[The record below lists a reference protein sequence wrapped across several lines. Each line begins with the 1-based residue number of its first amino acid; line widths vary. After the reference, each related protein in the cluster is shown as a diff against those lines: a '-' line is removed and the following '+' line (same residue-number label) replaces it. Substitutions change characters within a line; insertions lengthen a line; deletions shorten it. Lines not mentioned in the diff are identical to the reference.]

1 MSAASD
7 RTAFWSQLAHQ
18 GVVLS
23 PVVLPEFLDAVCGK
37 NKPLPEPKFWLLR
50 ELRTR
55 WTRFEA
61 ALETKTD
68 LAAARREFVD
78 WVLQRLLGHGDA
90 LLKRGAGE
98 LPPWAKAVTAGGKV
112 LQPDRLLRHG
122 DGPAL
127 LVRIDEG
134 ERLGIHGSRRRAA
147 EFVQLLRRTGC
158 PVGLFTN
165 GAQWRLCWAGPDAD
179 AWVQG
184 EAASWFGEGDEAPDA
199 LRGFLALL
207 SPKALTAVAGAD
219 LPLHHA
225 VRESRHRQGELS
237 RRLGEQV
244 RRAVEQLL
252 AGLQA
257 QVPPEA
263 DLKALYQAATR
274 IVMRL
279 VVLFF
284 AESERRALLPRNEPA
299 YDDHYGVEGLLAQLR
314 AARHDAGAEA
324 LAERSGAWNRL
335 LALFRLVYQGAPL
348 GPTPIRAYGGE
359 LFRPGDAGDP
369 DDPVRRELARLE
381 APHAAVTDLQVLE
394 LLEGLKYTELRLG
407 KGRRGRTVPAP
418 VDFGDLSTEY
428 IGILYEGL
436 LDFELRRVTA
446 EEEAVV
452 RLAVGREPYLP
463 FRRLR
468 GMAPAELKELLKKL
482 AKEKDGDGDAAPAGE
497 EAGEEAAAAGEPD
510 HDPTIQE
517 RVRAW
522 AHEAAAAWGRR
533 GTTGTKLVPPASV
546 YAPGEFYLVR
556 WGGTRKGSGTFYTP
570 PALAEPTTRR
580 TLQPLCYDEE
590 GRPRSPQ
597 EILDLRVCD
606 PACGSGSFLVGALR
620 YLTAAYVESLEAEI
634 AADPERPRRFPHA
647 DPTDDPQRDDYIELD
662 EGALSERARH
672 RAKRY
677 IAQRCLHGVDLNP
690 LAVELCRVALWVETL
705 DKELPFEFFA
715 HHVKCGNS
723 LVGAWL
729 DQVEDYPLLAWARAG
744 GSKEATKRI
753 KDLRKDV
760 VKPELKR
767 EVERMVAHRATGEV
781 REGGA
786 AVQRDMFAAAEA
798 PPKRAV
804 VEEAVDALQGL
815 LRLPV
820 HDADARERHWREEVR
835 DHPHLRELRQ
845 AFDRW
850 CAVWFWPVRG
860 EGDGAALPTPRPWH
874 HQPEALAGD
883 VADLRARHRFF
894 HWELEFPEVFCRE
907 GRPGFDAVIGNPPW
921 DIQKPNSQEFFSNFD
936 PVYRTY
942 GKQEALGQQRL
953 LFERDPAI
961 AARWEDYEAF
971 FKAMSNWVKQATAP
985 WEDSLPGGKSGQ
997 EARAAWAALRGR
1009 REAVLAGPHPFH
1021 RQGGGD
1027 LNLYKLFLEQGWSLC
1042 REGGRLGFVVPSG
1055 LYTDKGSTEL
1065 RDLFLERSRW
1075 DWVFAFENRRKIFDI
1090 HRSFK
1095 FCPVIVQKGGSTEA
1109 LRCAFMRH
1117 DLADWE
1123 RAEPPHRPYPVSR
1136 LRRYSPNTRAFVE
1149 IRNEVDEEFVQTVYS
1164 HGRYLG
1170 QYLDEVGAAVLREV
1184 DKTNDGKAGF
1194 FLPARRVAELL
1205 ASSPTGDPR
1214 DQETLE
1220 YLHGLEVYPVFEGK
1234 NIHQYT
1240 DGWEAAT
1247 IFMTM
1252 EKIEQWYSKKGKR
1265 RPELNLSSW
1274 LRPRLV
1280 FREVAT
1286 STNERS
1292 MIATVL
1298 PACSLTT
1305 YTLRAIDFGQEVMP
1319 LWLLGVLNSFA
1330 FDQAVRLRGNL
1341 HLSTAYEELPLPPD
1355 DNSFAAAVSEQ
1366 VERILDPATGEVQA
1380 RSARVELE
1388 ASVMQWFGVSCEIA
1402 NHILTVGQEDPLG
1415 FWRVEDDLPQE
1426 TRMPSLV
1433 AKALAPTVRRP

>member
-1 MSAASD
+1 MSAATD
-7 RTAFWSQLAHQ
+7 RTAFWSQLGHQ

-37 NKPLPEPKFWLLR
+37 NKPLPEPKFWLQR

-55 WTRFEA
+55 WTRLEA
-61 ALETKTD
+61 ASGNQSDRT
-68 LAAARREFVD
+68 AQRREFID
-78 WVLQRLLGHGDA
+78 WVLQRLLGHGDS

-98 LPPWAKAVTAGGKV
+98 LPPWARAVTAAGKV

-122 DGPAL
+122 DAPAL
-127 LVRIDEG
+127 LVKIDEG
-134 ERLGIHGSRRRAA
+134 DRLGVHGSRRRAA

-165 GAQWRLCWAGPDAD
+165 GPQWRLIWTGADAD
-179 AWVQG
+179 AWVQWEG
-184 EAASWFGEGDEAPDA
+184 ASWFGEGDEAPDP

-207 SPKALTAVAGAD
+207 GTKALTAVAGED

-244 RRAVEQLL
+244 RCAVEQLL

-274 IVMRL
+274 VVMRL

-314 AARHDAGAEA
+314 TARHDAGAEA

-335 LALFRLVYQGAPL
+335 LALFRLVYEGASL
-348 GPTPIRAYGGE
+348 GSTPIRAYGGE
-359 LFRPGDAGDP
+359 LFRPGASDA
-369 DDPVRRELARLE
+369 DDPVRCELARLE
-381 APHAAVTDLQVLE
+381 APDAAVTDCQVLE

-436 LDFELRRVTA
+436 LDYELRRVD
-446 EEEAVV
+446 EDDEAVV
-452 RLAVGREPYLP
+452 RLALGREPYLP

-468 GMAPAELKELLKKL
+468 EMAAAERKDLFSKL
-482 AKEKDGDGDAAPAGE
+482 AKEKDGDGDAPAAE
-497 EAGEEAAAAGEPD
+497 EVAEEAAAAASSAEDEPAQE
-510 HDPTIQE
+510 PTIHE
-517 RVRAW
+517 RVRTW
-522 AHEAAAAWGRR
+522 AQESAEAWGRR
-533 GTTGTKLVPPASV
+533 RMTGPKLVPPASV

-580 TLQPLCYDEE
+580 TLAPLCRDEE

-597 EILDLRVCD
+597 EILALRVLD

-634 AADPERPRRFPHA
+634 ATDPERPRRFPYA
-647 DPTDDPQRDDYIELD
+647 EPTDDPQRDDYIEL
-662 EGALSERARH
+662 ENGSLSERAQH

-677 IAQRCLHGVDLNP
+677 VAQRCLHGVDLNP

-705 DKELPFEFFA
+705 DRELPFEFFA

-729 DQVEDYPLLAWARAG
+729 DQVEDYPLLAWARVG
-744 GSKEATKRI
+744 GSKAATKRL
-753 KDLRKDV
+753 KEVRTKV
-760 VKPELKR
+760 VKPEMKA
-767 EVERMVAHRATGEV
+767 EVERMLLAAQGHQQ
-781 REGGA
+781 GGLF
-786 AVQRDMFAAAEA
+786 QQAEA
-798 PPKRAV
+798 PPKRAA

-815 LRLPV
+815 LRLPI
-820 HDADARERHWREEVR
+820 HDADARERHWRAEVEGN
-835 DHPHLRELRQ
+835 PHLRELRA

-860 EGDGAALPTPRPWH
+860 EEDGAALPAPRAWH
-874 HQPEALAGD
+874 HQPELLAGG
-883 VADLRARHRFF
+883 VEALRRRHRFF

-942 GKQEALGQQRL
+942 GKQEALRQQRL

-961 AARWEDYEAF
+961 EGRWEDYEAF

-985 WEDSLPGGKSGQ
+985 WEDALPGGRSGR
-997 EARAAWAALRGR
+997 EAREAWEALRRR
-1009 REAVLAGPHPFH
+1009 REAVLPGPHPYH

-1065 RDLFLERSRW
+1065 RDLFLEHSRW
-1075 DWVFAFENRRKIFDI
+1075 DWVFGFENRRRIFDI
-1090 HRSFK
+1090 DSRFK
-1095 FCPVIVQKGGSTEA
+1095 FCPVIVEKGGTTEA

-1123 RAEPPHRPYPVSR
+1123 RADPPQILVRKEQIKHFAPGTRSLMEFRSR
-1136 LRRYSPNTRAFVE
+1136 LDIEICEKIYHNRPLLQDRLDDGWPVE
-1149 IRNEVDEEFVQTVYS
+1149 FATEF
-1164 HGRYLG
+1164 HM
-1170 QYLDEVGAAVLREV
+1170 
-1184 DKTNDGKAGF
+1184 TNDSHLF
-1194 FLPARRVAELL
+1194 TPRAELERMGL
-1205 ASSPTGDPR
+1205 LVPGEDTSQQPVLDRLLEAGWVPLQEGKHTWLWTARYRGDHAWYVRLDSVPDHSWR
-1214 DQETLE
+1214 
-1220 YLHGLEVYPVFEGK
+1220 HGLTWRDVSA
-1234 NIHQYT
+1234 
-1240 DGWEAAT
+1240 D
-1247 IFMTM
+1247 
-1252 EKIEQWYSKKGKR
+1252 
-1265 RPELNLSSW
+1265 
-1274 LRPRLV
+1274 
-1280 FREVAT
+1280 
-1286 STNERS
+1286 TNERTVVAAPVEFQAGHGNTLWTAWFES
-1292 MIATVL
+1292 PIDRALSVGWMSSVLFDYVYRLIASGTHVPKGTLVGLPWWADNEAEVL
-1298 PACSLTT
+1298 
-1305 YTLRAIDFGQEVMP
+1305 
-1319 LWLLGVLNSFA
+1319 
-1330 FDQAVRLRGNL
+1330 
-1341 HLSTAYEELPLPPD
+1341 
-1355 DNSFAAAVSEQ
+1355 
-1366 VERILDPATGEVQA
+1366 
-1380 RSARVELE
+1380 
-1388 ASVMQWFGVSCEIA
+1388 
-1402 NHILTVGQEDPLG
+1402 
-1415 FWRVEDDLPQE
+1415 
-1426 TRMPSLV
+1426 
-1433 AKALAPTVRRP
+1433 AKALPHNPGEVFDWDAALARHMGLQEKELGHLLRTFIVARKKDPSWGDGVLSSLRLEDS